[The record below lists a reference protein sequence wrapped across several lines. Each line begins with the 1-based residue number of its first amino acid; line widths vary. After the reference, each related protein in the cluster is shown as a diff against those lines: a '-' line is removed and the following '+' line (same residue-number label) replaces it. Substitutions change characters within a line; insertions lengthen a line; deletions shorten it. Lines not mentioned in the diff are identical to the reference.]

1 MIADEST
8 DISGKNQSV
17 IFFRYINKLLG
28 EEVERLRGYFSQ
40 ESVYAEGIS
49 KCILEKLQIVL
60 QVNKEKLISQTFDGA
75 KVMEEKKRTVQ
86 TRVKNVYREPTIH
99 IAIVI
104 RCS

>member
-17 IFFRYINKLLG
+17 IVFRYINKLLG

-49 KCILEKLQIVL
+49 KCILEKLQILL
-60 QVNKEKLISQTFDGA
+60 QGNQYKLIA
-75 KVMEEKKRTVQ
+75 KKL
-86 TRVKNVYREPTIH
+86 
-99 IAIVI
+99 
-104 RCS
+104 